1 MADLAPTF
9 VVQTIRDKII
19 ACGGVP
25 VIDDLEAHDA
35 YPLLFEQLL
44 GILACAG
51 AGGGGIVGKNIPG
64 ITPGDTFSVPGLN
77 QVPRPVG
84 YGTLAGVNPFAV
96 PVPPALPFPAAPV
109 DTIVLEGPVAPAFTA
124 AFDPADI
131 VSVTPVAGPFGPNSF
146 ALDVTTAPT
155 ATGPTIIEFTFEGQD
170 GILVVDFLL
179 V

>member
-9 VVQTIRDKII
+9 VNQTIRDKII

-51 AGGGGIVGKNIPG
+51 AGGGGIPGINVPG
-64 ITPGDTFSVPGLN
+64 ITPGDPVSIAGFN
-77 QVPRPVG
+77 QVPRPAG
-84 YGTLAGVNPFAV
+84 FGTLAGVNPFAI
-96 PVPPALPFPAAPV
+96 PVPPALPFPGTAGT
-109 DTIVLEGPVAPAFTA
+109 DIVLMGPAGPAFTA

-131 VSVTPVAGPFGPNSF
+131 VSVTPAPGPFGPLSF
-146 ALDVTTAPT
+146 GIDVVTAVT
-155 ATGPTIIEFTFEGQD
+155 ATGPTIIEFNFEGQD
-170 GILVVDFLL
+170 GIIVIDFLL